1 MVNAEWRSYL
11 TAHPA
16 CQDKPIRGTMSKRVS
31 FHQEDFLLERIGM
44 EDSLQMMRTKIL
56 SKKTPPE
63 EITTLLA
70 KGYPALAPL
79 VPTLL
84 EKLQDMNW
92 PNAWQVAR
100 FLSTIGRPLLPYV
113 RDILQG
119 DDRVWQYWLL
129 YALVERWDTELV
141 AHIQAE
147 LFTLTQLTDKEEVDI
162 AALSQLAKRQL
173 IDDETFHQ
181 IVEQKKQLYQD
192 TIIQEELDEID
203 HVHS

>member
-1 MVNAEWRSYL
+1 
-11 TAHPA
+11 
-16 CQDKPIRGTMSKRVS
+16 MSERVS
-31 FHQEDFLLERIGM
+31 FYREDFLLERIGM
-44 EDSLQMMRTKIL
+44 EESLQMMRTKIL

-63 EITTLLA
+63 EITALLA
-70 KGYPALAPL
+70 KGYPVLAPL

-92 PNAWQVAR
+92 PNAWQVAQ

-129 YALVERWDTELV
+129 HALVESWDTELV

-147 LFTLTQLTDKEEVDI
+147 LFTLMQLTDKEEVDI